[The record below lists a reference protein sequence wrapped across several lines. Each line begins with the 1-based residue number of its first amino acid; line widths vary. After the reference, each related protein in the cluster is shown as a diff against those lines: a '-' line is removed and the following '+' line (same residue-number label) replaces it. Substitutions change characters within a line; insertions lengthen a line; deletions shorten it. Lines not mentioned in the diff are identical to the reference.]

1 MARQE
6 RATFTVAL
14 VMELELE
21 HGPTD
26 GVGEKLRRVVAEGL
40 HDRCYHVL
48 QDLEES
54 RFSRVR
60 VKRVGRV
67 SVEEKPRLL

>member
-1 MARQE
+1 MPRKDA
-6 RATFTVAL
+6 ATYTVAL

-21 HGPTD
+21 HGPAERVD
-26 GVGEKLRRVVAEGL
+26 DKLRRVVAEGL
-40 HDRCYHVL
+40 YDRCYTVA
-48 QDLEES
+48 QELEDS

-60 VKRVGRV
+60 VKRVGKV

>member
-1 MARQE
+1 MPRPE
-6 RATFTVAL
+6 RATYVVAL

-21 HGPTD
+21 HGPAD
-26 GVGEKLRRVVAEGL
+26 GVGDKLRRVVAENL
-40 HDRCYHVL
+40 MDRTYHVL
-48 QDLEES
+48 QNTEDS

-60 VKRVGRV
+60 VKRLGKV